1 MSRRAGAEENSELR
15 AKYLE
20 LVRKYSTVVHRAS
33 VRMPVLVAGVS
44 TPARIASIAV
54 ALLDGSGK
62 IVECSARWKLI
73 APRSLGQKL
82 REALAKGRRSP
93 SIQQLRV
100 PGRSGAT
107 LVLRLEAIDKGLAI
121 ALASEEAVTWAVDDE
136 RTQSRL
142 WHGERLRVLG
152 ELAAS
157 VAHDLSST
165 LRSVR
170 YLLSSV
176 EADEVVRKRCGAA
189 LSSMARGID
198 DSSNVIRRLHDF
210 ARNGS
215 QGLQTVQVKGV
226 IDEAVKLLELE
237 GLEDG
242 TTPHVR
248 VTMGALPSVRAS
260 PGELVHVVL
269 NLLRNAREATSDRR
283 GRISVICAQARE
295 VVRIAVSDDG
305 MGIPSTVFPRLFEP
319 FFTTKGG
326 KGTGLGL
333 FICASLV
340 ERMGGTIYAANRPNG
355 GALFTVELPAISA
368 GAPSAEPLREA
379 RELGSPAAPKSRRVP
394 RARKRSSAD

>member
-1 MSRRAGAEENSELR
+1 MPRRAAADGDSELR

-20 LVRKYSTVVHRAS
+20 LVRKYATVVQRAA

-54 ALLDGSGK
+54 ALIDERGK
-62 IVECSARWKLI
+62 IVECSARWNLI
-73 APRSLGQKL
+73 APRGLGDKL
-82 REALAKGRRSP
+82 RDALAKAGKSP
-93 SIQQLRV
+93 SVQQLRAS
-100 PGRSGAT
+100 GRAGAT
-107 LVLRLEAIDKGLAI
+107 LVIRLEVIQRGRAI

-136 RTQSRL
+136 RTQSKL

-176 EADEVVRKRCGAA
+176 EADEVVRHRCGAA
-189 LSSMARGID
+189 LSAMARGID

-215 QGLQTVQVKGV
+215 QGLQIVQVKTV
-226 IDEAVKLLELE
+226 VDEAVKLLELE
-237 GLEDG
+237 ALEDG
-242 TTPHVR
+242 AMPR
-248 VTMGALPSVRAS
+248 VKVTVEEVPLVRAS

-269 NLLRNAREATSDRR
+269 NLLRNAREATPNRR
-283 GRISVICAQARE
+283 GPISVSCAGVRDA
-295 VVRIAVSDDG
+295 VRIAVTDRG
-305 MGIPSTVFPRLFEP
+305 GGIPSAVFPRLFEP

-340 ERMGGTIYAANRPNG
+340 DRMGGTIYAANRPQR
-355 GALFTVELPAISA
+355 GAIFTIELPALSES
-368 GAPSAEPLREA
+368 APSAGPLREG
-379 RELGSPAAPKSRRVP
+379 RESDLPAARTQARAL